1 MKKISLLLTTA
12 LLSATCAFGTPML
25 SEAAPAAPTVTEK
38 ELPAF
43 LTQGTSF
50 LTKSLSLK
58 GGNYVPYQVSL
69 DELPATEKIPDFAK
83 ALLTHMPLG
92 QLQVKHDTLYATAV
106 VCDWSYPV
114 PKEGSSDVFYPLF
127 AGGTT
132 TTKTVHD
139 MNLMLPW
146 IEPLANSMVT
156 SYISTYNKQ
165 KKTDIPENILSF
177 SLRNTTPVS
186 AFAENG
192 YIIASRLIVTADGW
206 TLPFYMKGYVWK
218 KDNQYHLICALAAD
232 SEWDILSPVMD
243 ELAVTGQKGF

>member
-1 MKKISLLLTTA
+1 MKKFTLLLTTA
-12 LLSATCAFGTPML
+12 FLSASCALGTPMV
-25 SEAAPAAPTVTEK
+25 SQATPEAPVVSEK
-38 ELPAF
+38 ELSAF
-43 LTQGTSF
+43 LTQGNSF

-58 GGNYVPYQVSL
+58 SGNYVPYQLSL
-69 DELPATEKIPDFAK
+69 DELPSTEKIPDSAK
-83 ALLTHMPLG
+83 ALLAHMPLG

-114 PKEGSSDVFYPLF
+114 PKEASSDIFSPLF

-132 TTKTVHD
+132 TTKNVHD
-139 MNLMLPW
+139 LNLMLPW

-186 AFAENG
+186 TFGKNG
-192 YIIASRLIVTADGW
+192 YSIASRLIVTADGW

-232 SEWDILSPVMD
+232 SEWDTLSPVMD
-243 ELAVTGQKGF
+243 ELARSVQ